1 MCRKRCTAIVL
12 AAGSGRRM
20 HSATAKQFMLLGDRP
35 VLWYSLQA
43 VEQSAII
50 DDCIVVTGESD
61 IPYVQREIVDRYA
74 FRKVETIVA
83 GGEERYESVYHA
95 LRFMAEGHMTV
106 PNHDGYAFIHDG
118 ARPFLT
124 EEILE
129 STYSEVCKYRACV
142 AAVPVKDTIKIADED
157 GFVAQTPDR
166 SRMWAVQTPQVF
178 ETALITEAYR
188 KLWDTKKSSG
198 SDIRVT
204 DDAMVLESMS
214 GLPVKLVEAS
224 YTNIKITT
232 PEDIQT
238 AESFLY
244 KKPMAKAVE
253 KI

>member
-1 MCRKRCTAIVL
+1 MDRERCTAIVL

-50 DDCIVVTGESD
+50 DDCIVVTGERD

-83 GGEERYESVYHA
+83 GGEERYESVYRA
-95 LRFMAEGHMTV
+95 LRFMEEGHMAT
-106 PNHDGYAFIHDG
+106 PNRDGYVFIHDG

-129 STYSEVCKYRACV
+129 STYREVCKHRACV

-178 ETALITEAYR
+178 KTALITEAYR
-188 KLWDTKKSSG
+188 RLWDQKKSSG

-224 YTNIKITT
+224 YKNIKITT
-232 PEDIQT
+232 PEDIRT
-238 AESFLY
+238 AESFLRNT
-244 KKPMAKAVE
+244 
-253 KI
+253 

>member
-20 HSATAKQFMLLGDRP
+20 RSATAKQFMLLGGRP
-35 VLWYSLQA
+35 VLWHSLQA

-74 FRKVETIVA
+74 FRKVAAVVA

-95 LRFMAEGHMTV
+95 LCFMADGHMTV
-106 PNHDGYAFIHDG
+106 PNRDGYVFIHDG

-129 STYSEVCKYRACV
+129 RTYQGVCRHRACV
-142 AAVPVKDTIKIADED
+142 AGMPVKDTIKIADRE

-166 SRMWAVQTPQVF
+166 SLVWAVQTPQVF
-178 ETALITEAYR
+178 ETSLITEAYR
-188 KLWDTKKSSG
+188 KLFERLAASG
-198 SDIRVT
+198 NGFAVT
-204 DDAMVLESMS
+204 DDAMVLETM
-214 GLPVKLVEAS
+214 LKIPVKLVEAS
-224 YTNIKITT
+224 YGNIKITT
-232 PEDIQT
+232 PEDIRT
-238 AESFLY
+238 AESILS
-244 KKPMAKAVE
+244 AL
-253 KI
+253 